1 MLDKVFTAVK
11 NDVVAFK
18 STYSG
23 LGLTASVFT
32 FFQGRATF
40 FAIAFTGV
48 GIALAFRGKL
58 TADYVGLVT
67 AIQALIVGHSLKED
81 YFARRDRHDGDNH
94 DSH

>member
-32 FFQGRATF
+32 FFQAGPHF
-40 FAIAFTGV
+40 LLIAFTGV
-48 GIALAFRGKL
+48 GIALAFAG
-58 TADYVGLVT
+58 
-67 AIQALIVGHSLKED
+67 S
-81 YFARRDRHDGDNH
+81 
-94 DSH
+94 